1 MRREWRWGFIAL
13 AIGILFVVYL
23 RLSWSAAANSDSAAT
38 ALQARD
44 ALHGNWLLHGWWM
57 SDVSFYTTEVPQ
69 YALLEALGGLGV
81 WVVHAAAAMS
91 YTLIVMLVA
100 LLAAGRRSAGPDSA
114 SRERLVRA
122 VLAGGIAASPQ
133 VSDALMTL
141 LGPDHTGT
149 VVPVL
154 ATWLF
159 IDRVRP
165 TANGARLYAPV
176 LVCVFLTWIM
186 VADSVVLFTGIAP
199 LIGAAVIRAL
209 HPGYRRRRWYELILA
224 AAAVVA
230 AGLGTLI
237 PKLIVRLGGY
247 QFWHFQTHTAP
258 IAKLPHDL
266 WDTVQAV
273 LELFG
278 ANVFEPHSATEA
290 VLVSIHFAGVL
301 AAIAALVV
309 AVIRFFRE
317 DEILIPALTIAILLE
332 LGAFLGSIHSTN
344 LASEREIVAVMPF
357 GAVLA
362 GRLLAAPLL
371 RLLSPAFRNVS
382 TAFRNVSP
390 AFRNVSITQSS
401 SLKPDRS
408 PVEAVQMRNRPARES
423 GGRAVLADR
432 WRPLLVTAAAAVVV
446 VGYLGGMVYDAT
458 RSSVPSANQPL
469 ATWLAAHGLTGGLAS
484 YWEAGSVTLD
494 TGGRV
499 QVNGVAINTHGKLG
513 AYLWETDTTQY
524 EASRH
529 TATFVV
535 AGGPK
540 SVVPTLGLRQAAI
553 RTFGQPDHVYHV
565 QDYTVLVW
573 NHNILRQLG

>member
-1 MRREWRWGFIAL
+1 VTTSAPERTSASTPVLGRMRREWRWGLIAL
-13 AIGILFVVYL
+13 TIVILFVIYW
-23 RLSWSAAANSDSAAT
+23 RLSWSAAANSDSAST
-38 ALQARD
+38 ALQAWD

-57 SDVSFYTTEVPQ
+57 SDVSFYTTETPQ
-69 YALLEALGGLGV
+69 YALLELFGGLGV
-81 WVVHAAAAMS
+81 WVVHVAAAMS
-91 YTLIVMLVA
+91 YTLIVVLVA
-100 LLAAGRRSAGPDSA
+100 LLAAGRRVIGPDPVSQRAA

-122 VLAGGIAASPQ
+122 LLAGGIAASPQ
-133 VSDALMTL
+133 VSGALVML

-159 IDRVRP
+159 IDRGRP
-165 TANGARLYAPV
+165 EANGARLYLPV
-176 LVCVFLTWIM
+176 LVCVFLSWIM

-199 LIGAAVIRAL
+199 LIGAAVIRAFR
-209 HPGYRRRRWYELILA
+209 PGHREARWYELSLA

-278 ANVFEPHSATEA
+278 ANVFEPHSAAES

-309 AVIRFFRE
+309 AIVRFFRE
-317 DEILIPALTIAILLE
+317 DEILIPALAVAIVLE
-332 LGAFLGSIHSTN
+332 LGAFLASIHSTN
-344 LASEREIVAVMPF
+344 LASVREIVAVMPF

-362 GRLLAAPLL
+362 GRFLASPLV
-371 RLLSPAFRNVS
+371 RLWPRVRLWSRARLV
-382 TAFRNVSP
+382 
-390 AFRNVSITQSS
+390 
-401 SLKPDRS
+401 
-408 PVEAVQMRNRPARES
+408 PVAV
-423 GGRAVLADR
+423 
-432 WRPLLVTAAAAVVV
+432 AAVVV
-446 VGYLGGMVYDAT
+446 AVGYLGGMVYDAT
-458 RSSVPSANQPL
+458 RASVPSANQPL
-469 ATWLAAHGLTGGLAS
+469 ATWLTAHGLTGGLAS

-494 TGGRV
+494 TGGQV
-499 QVNGVAINTHGKLG
+499 QVNAVAINAHGKLG

-535 AGGPK
+535 VGGPK
-540 SVVPTLGLRQAAI
+540 SVVPTPGLRQAAI
-553 RTFGQPDHVYHV
+553 RTFGQPDHIYHV
-565 QDYTVLVW
+565 QSYTVLVW
-573 NHNILRQLG
+573 THNILRMLG